1 MHDDRAQAAS
11 RELDMNIRG
20 FIDTSFVDWDKKVS
34 CVVFTGGCNLRC
46 SFCYNFGLVFHPEKF
61 EEIPEDFIF
70 EYLRE
75 HSDFIDG
82 VCITGGEP
90 TVQSDLVEFCRK
102 IKHLE
107 LDIKLDTNGT
117 QPKNVEQLL
126 KEKLVDYVAMDVKAP
141 LEEKSYSTV
150 AGVTFNGSFGN
161 IKETIDIVI
170 NSDIDH
176 EFRTTVIPNI
186 HTKKDIEDIS
196 KSITGA
202 KRYYLQ
208 KFQPHTRFDNLNK
221 NKTQSDEEM
230 EELVKVARRHVANV
244 EWRGR

>member
-1 MHDDRAQAAS
+1 
-11 RELDMNIRG
+11 MNIRG

-46 SFCYNFGLVFHPEKF
+46 GFCHNFGLVFHPEKF

-82 VCITGGEP
+82 ICITGGEP
-90 TVQSDLVEFCRK
+90 TVQDDLADFCRK
-102 IKHLE
+102 VKTLGIA
-107 LDIKLDTNGT
+107 IKLDTNGT
-117 QPKNVEQLL
+117 NPQLL
-126 KEKLVDYVAMDVKAP
+126 KQLIDRRLVDYLAMDVKAP
-141 LEEKSYSTV
+141 LEEKSYSRL
-150 AGVTFNGSFGN
+150 AGVAFNGSLAD
-161 IKETIDIVI
+161 IKKTIDLMI
-170 NSDIDH
+170 NSGIDH
-176 EFRTTVIPNI
+176 EFRTTVVPGI
-186 HTKKDIEDIS
+186 HTKEDIEDIS

-208 KFQPHTRFDNLNK
+208 KFQPHTRFEDLNK

-230 EELVKVARRHVANV
+230 EELVKVARRHVKNV
-244 EWRGR
+244 EWRGK